1 MISSTA
7 RDMLEHRKEVLD
19 ACLRQDMFPVMM
31 EHLPASDADAI
42 AASLK
47 FVDDADIYVGV
58 FAHRYGYVPK
68 ENNPRRISI
77 TEMEYDR
84 AVERSIPRLIF
95 IMDETHPITIK
106 DVEQGDGATRLE
118 ALKERLR
125 TENIVSF
132 FKSPADLRAHVINS
146 LSRHRQ
152 PDLATIHYVGDI
164 PAPPEAFI
172 AHPYALLQTPGLIG
186 RRQELGLLTDWVAS
200 REEQIY
206 NARILNVVAIGGV
219 GKSALTWRWFN
230 DIAPQEIEPLAG
242 RMWWCFYETD
252 ASFENFVTRALA
264 YVTRRPLSEVQQVP
278 TAEREARLLV
288 ELDRQP
294 FLIVLDGLERT
305 LVAYSRTDASLIEDS
320 TVSNQRNLRRTSDPR
335 AGHFL
340 KKLTQVKK
348 TRIIVSSRLYP
359 ADLEKEDGEPL
370 PGSFRHDLA
379 GLNDDD
385 AVELWRTFG
394 VSGARDMLVPIF
406 DTFDKHPLLIQALA
420 GEVKRYR
427 VAPGNFEEW
436 RKANPNFDPSKFRRL
451 HDVMSHVLE
460 FPLRG
465 LNATARRAL
474 EVIAGFRMPA
484 RYDTLAAL
492 LVGKSKKQCRNEGEL
507 DTLLSELEDRGLV
520 GWDRRA
526 NRYDL
531 HPVVRG
537 VVWHTLS
544 TRTRKGIFS
553 TLHNYFDAALR
564 TEPLRVESVDD
575 LAPAI
580 ELYNALVGLN
590 KCYEAYEVFD
600 YRLEDAMS
608 RLDAWKLQ
616 TELLR
621 PLVECIND
629 DVNWGGDAKSV
640 FGALAS
646 IGRAF
651 SKTGQVH
658 NALHFLCRARCLC
671 ISSPML
677 PGPYPWLLKDMS
689 YLMLL
694 AGHLYGA
701 QNVLMG
707 PTDHADGLAMSGI
720 VFAARGDKKEFDTH
734 IKDATGS
741 LKAWQFELDDGFI
754 EWVLAQGNIW
764 FKQYDAAF
772 TSLNTS
778 ELIKNHDA
786 DLNFIWATRLK
797 GEAALGLNDFAT
809 SEEQLRRALA
819 WARGRNLTEEELPAL
834 VALAELQLRQ
844 GNVNAAREFLD
855 DVWDAAEQG
864 PYTLIHADACNA
876 LAQIERESGNVA
888 AAVEAASR
896 AYELAWCD
904 GPPFAYH
911 WGVITAQK
919 HLQELGAPE
928 PQLPP
933 FDEARLGLQE

>member
-1 MISSTA
+1 
-7 RDMLEHRKEVLD
+7 MLEHRKEVLD

-47 FVDDADIYVGV
+47 LVDDADIYVGV

-68 ENNPRRISI
+68 ENNPRQISI
-77 TEMEYDR
+77 TEMEYER
-84 AVERSIPRLIF
+84 AVERTIPRLIF
-95 IMDETHPITIK
+95 MMDEAHPIMFK

-118 ALKERLR
+118 TLKERLR
-125 TENIVSF
+125 TQNIVSF

-164 PAPPEAFI
+164 PVPPEAFI
-172 AHPYALLQTPGLIG
+172 AHPYSLLQTPGLIG

-278 TAEREARLLV
+278 TAEREARLLA

-348 TRIIVSSRLYP
+348 TRILVSSRLYP

-370 PGSFRHDLA
+370 PGSFRHDLT

-394 VSGARDMLVPIF
+394 VSGARDRLVPIF

-427 VAPGNFEEW
+427 AAPGDFEKWCTANQNFE
-436 RKANPNFDPSKFRRL
+436 PSKFQRL

-465 LNATARRAL
+465 LNAPARKAL

-492 LVGKSKKQCRNEGEL
+492 LVGKGKKRCRNESEL
-507 DTLLSELEDRGLV
+507 DTLLSELEERGLV

-564 TEPLRVESVDD
+564 AEPLRAESVDD
-575 LAPAI
+575 LVPAI

-600 YRLEDAMS
+600 YRLEDAMR

-646 IGRAF
+646 TGRAF
-651 SKTGQVH
+651 SKIGQIH
-658 NALHFLCRARCLC
+658 NALHYLCHARCLC

-701 QNVLMG
+701 QEVLTTPSG
-707 PTDHADGLAMSGI
+707 HADGLAMLGV

-734 IKDATGS
+734 IKEATGS
-741 LKAWQFELDDGFI
+741 LKAWQFEVDEGFI
-754 EWVLAQGNIW
+754 EWAFAQGNIW
-764 FKQYDAAF
+764 FKQYDAAY

-778 ELIKNHDA
+778 ELIKKHDA
-786 DLNFIWATRLK
+786 DPNFIWATRLT
-797 GEAALGLNDFAT
+797 GEAAVGLNDFAT
-809 SEEQLRRALA
+809 AEEQLHRALT
-819 WARGRNLTEEELPAL
+819 WARGRNLVEEELPAL
-834 VALAELQLRQ
+834 VALAALRLRQ
-844 GNVNAAREFLD
+844 GKLKAARTLLD
-855 DVWDAAEQG
+855 DVWDAAERG
-864 PYTLIHADACNA
+864 PYTLIQADAYNV
-876 LAQIERESGNVA
+876 LAQIEHETRNIE

-896 AYELAWCD
+896 AYELARCD

-911 WGVITAQK
+911 WGIITAK
-919 HLQELGAPE
+919 GHLQELGAPE
-928 PQLPP
+928 PQLPQ
-933 FDEARLGLQE
+933 FDEASFDPKE

>member
-31 EHLPASDADAI
+31 EHLPTSDADAI

-47 FVDDADIYVGV
+47 LVDDADIYVGV

-68 ENNPRRISI
+68 ENNPRQISI
-77 TEMEYDR
+77 TEMEYDC
-84 AVERSIPRLIF
+84 AVERAIPRLIF
-95 IMDETHPITIK
+95 MMDEAHPITIK
-106 DVEQGDGATRLE
+106 DVEQGDGAARLE
-118 ALKERLR
+118 ALKGRLR

-146 LSRHRQ
+146 LSRHHQ
-152 PDLATIHYVGDI
+152 PDLATVHYVSNI
-164 PAPPEAFI
+164 PALPEAFI

-186 RRQELGLLTDWVAS
+186 RRQELGMLTNWVTS

-206 NARILNVVAIGGV
+206 DARILNVVAIGGL

-230 DIAPQEIEPLAG
+230 DIAPQEVESLAG
-242 RMWWCFYETD
+242 RMWWSFYESD
-252 ASFENFVTRALA
+252 AGFENFVTRALA
-264 YVTRRPLSEVQQVP
+264 YVSRRQLSEVQRVP
-278 TAEREARLLV
+278 TPEREAQLLAA
-288 ELDRQP
+288 LDHKP
-294 FLIVLDGLERT
+294 FLIVLDGLERI

-348 TRIIVSSRLYP
+348 TRILVSSRLYP
-359 ADLEKEDGEPL
+359 ADLEKDDGEPL
-370 PGSFRHDLA
+370 PGSFRHYLT

-427 VAPGNFEEW
+427 AAPGNFEKW
-436 RKANPNFDPSKFRRL
+436 RAANPTFDPTKFQRL

-465 LNATARRAL
+465 LNATARQTL

-492 LVGKSKKQCRNEGEL
+492 LVGNRKKQCKNECVL
-507 DTLLSELEDRGLV
+507 DKVLSELEERGLV

-580 ELYNALVGLN
+580 ELYNALLGLN
-590 KCYEAYEVFD
+590 KCYEAYELFD
-600 YRLEDAMS
+600 YRLQDVMS

-629 DVNWGGDAKSV
+629 DVNWGGDANSV
-640 FGALAS
+640 FGTLTS

-658 NALHFLCRARCLC
+658 NALHFLCHARCLC

-707 PTDHADGLAMSGI
+707 PSNHADGLAMSGI
-720 VFAARGDKKEFDTH
+720 VFAACGNQKEFDTH
-734 IKDATGS
+734 IKEATGS
-741 LKAWQFELDDGFI
+741 LKAWQFEVDEGFI
-754 EWVLAQGNIW
+754 EWAFAQGNIW
-764 FKQYDAAF
+764 FKQYDAAY
-772 TSLNTS
+772 TSLNMS
-778 ELIKNHDA
+778 ELIKKHDA
-786 DLNFIWATRLK
+786 DPNFIWATRLK
-797 GEAALGLNDFAT
+797 GEAAVGLNDFAIA
-809 SEEQLRRALA
+809 EEQLHRALG
-819 WARGRNLTEEELPAL
+819 WARGRNLREEELPAL

-844 GNVNAAREFLD
+844 GNFNAAREFLD
-855 DVWDAAEQG
+855 DVWEAAEQG
-864 PYTLIHADACNA
+864 PYILIHADACNA
-876 LAQIERESGNVA
+876 LAQIERESGNIA

-911 WGVITAQK
+911 WGVITAQR
-919 HLQELGAPE
+919 HLRDLGAPE

-933 FDEARLGLQE
+933 FDEARFEPKE